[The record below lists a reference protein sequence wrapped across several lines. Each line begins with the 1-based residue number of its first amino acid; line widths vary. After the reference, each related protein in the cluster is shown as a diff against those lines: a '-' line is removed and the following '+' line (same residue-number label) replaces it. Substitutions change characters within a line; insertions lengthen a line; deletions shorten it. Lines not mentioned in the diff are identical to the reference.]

1 MQPWIK
7 RTALAAGVLAAVITG
22 SLGAAVLVSDS
33 KMQRTVHIPSHPI
46 ALKNDADSI
55 ARGRYLYQTKGCA
68 DCHGN
73 DGGGHLFVDDP
84 ETGMRVSGANISGSS
99 QSRVFRYQAD
109 DWDRTIRHGVKPDG
123 TPLIFMPSEDFARL
137 SDPDL
142 EDLVAYVRQ
151 LPAVNTQ
158 PAQWQLPLPVR
169 VLYALGVVQDSAEK
183 IDHSL
188 PPQPA
193 IAAAVTA
200 EYGEYLAQSCKGCHG
215 PQLTGGVIPGAPPAW
230 PAAAN
235 LTPGEQSALMHY
247 PDEESFRAMFRSGR
261 RPDGNA
267 VSNVMPF
274 AALGQMNDTDSAA
287 LFLYLKT
294 LPPVVASNR

>member
-7 RTALAAGVLAAVITG
+7 RTALSAGVLAAVITG

-33 KMQRTVHIPSHPI
+33 KMQRTVTIPGHPI

-73 DGGGHLFVDDP
+73 DGAGHVFVDDP
-84 ETGMRVSGANISGSS
+84 ETGMRLSGANISGSS

-109 DWDRTIRHGVKPDG
+109 DWDRSIRHGVKPDG

-137 SDPDL
+137 SDQDL

-151 LPAVNTQ
+151 LPAVDSQ

-183 IDHSL
+183 IDHNL

-193 IAAAVTA
+193 VAAAVTV
-200 EYGEYLAQSCKGCHG
+200 EYGEYLAQGCKGCHG
-215 PQLTGGVIPGAPPAW
+215 PQLSGGVIPGAPPAW

-235 LTPGEQSALMHY
+235 LTAGEQSALKQY
-247 PDEESFRAMFRSGR
+247 PDVESFRAMFRSGR
-261 RPDGNA
+261 RPDGSA
-267 VSNVMPF
+267 VSSVMPF

-287 LFLYLKT
+287 LYLYLKN
-294 LPPVVASNR
+294 LQPVVASNR